1 MFLSGGFAI
10 NDYSWTNRKI
20 SFYSDCTFSQIISVA
35 CKILQLQKLK
45 RSKVER
51 PVEALDSLHTRTIV
65 WLPKSPFN
73 DDKKVCFHNYQT
85 AL

>member
-1 MFLSGGFAI
+1 MLLSGGFAI

-35 CKILQLQKLK
+35 CKIPQLQTFK
-45 RSKVER
+45 RSKA
-51 PVEALDSLHTRTIV
+51 EAIGVFRLTTHQNNSLAT
-65 WLPKSPFN
+65 KSPFN
-73 DDKKVCFHNYQT
+73 DKKKVCFHNYQA